1 MSVTVISQNAMCW
14 EHNEG
19 ALFKDRRPL
28 LKKVAST
35 ADIICFQ
42 EVTPF
47 WKECFEEDLAGYD
60 SILVYRG
67 EKLCNHEAVP
77 IYWKSDRFEKM
88 DCGHFWLSE
97 TPDVE
102 SVGWGACC
110 LRICCWVMFRDK
122 ADGREFAVVNTHLDH
137 VSETARING
146 IRLVCDFIAG
156 KFGADM
162 PLVLTGDFNSE
173 PGSATIEAADE
184 LLTDARFAAGVG
196 RDEITFHGFGREGAC
211 RIDYI
216 YLSSGIG
223 CSKFE
228 IVKESDG
235 KSVQSDHYG
244 LRAVLEI
251 G

>member
-1 MSVTVISQNAMCW
+1 MITVLSQNTMCW
-14 EHNEG
+14 EHDKG

-28 LKKVAST
+28 IKKAAES

-47 WKECFEEDLAGYD
+47 WKDAFEEDLAGYD

-67 EKLCNHEAVP
+67 EKSCNHEAVP
-77 IYWKSDRFEKM
+77 IYWKAERFDKI

-97 TPDVE
+97 TPEVE
-102 SVGWGACC
+102 SIGWNACC
-110 LRICCWVMFRDK
+110 LRICCWVILRDK

-137 VSETARING
+137 VSEEARING
-146 IRLVCDFIAG
+146 IRLVREFITK
-156 KFGADM
+156 KFGEDM
-162 PLVLTGDFNSE
+162 PLVLMGDFNAE
-173 PGSATIEAADE
+173 PGSATIEAADA
-184 LLTDARFAAGVG
+184 LLTDASLAAGVG
-196 RDEITFHGFGREGAC
+196 RDENTFHGFGLERAC

-223 CSKFE
+223 CSKCE
-228 IVKESDG
+228 IVKETDG